1 MLDTPDEVLEGLDVE
16 LGVEVTEEV
25 LDALLVVTEL
35 VWLVEVVLEGDDVL
49 LDPLLVDDEV
59 VETTEDVLD
68 GLLVDDVVEATEE
81 VLDELIVEEVVVIGA
96 DEEVLDAAALV
107 ETGKFV
113 SVVHCVHIEAGAA
126 LPSLK

>member
-16 LGVEVTEEV
+16 LGVEVPEEV

-35 VWLVEVVLEGDDVL
+35 VWLLEEVVLEGDDVL

-59 VETTEDVLD
+59 VETIEVLD
-68 GLLVDDVVEATEE
+68 GLLVDDDVVEATEE
-81 VLDELIVEEVVVIGA
+81 VLDELVVEVVVIGA

-113 SVVHCVHIEAGAA
+113 SVVHCVHIEAGVA